1 MTESTLDFR
10 NDEVDPAGLPDF
22 YEATLY
28 PVDDRWL
35 PYALI
40 SRLWFFLAALLVVT
54 LGPATG
60 LIDYAMWTF
69 WAALGLVALLLWT
82 TVLTWMDAR
91 LRGWALREH
100 DLIYRAGVVW
110 RRTVILP
117 FARIQH
123 VETTSGPLE
132 RMFGLNRLKCFTA
145 GGMSADLSVL
155 GLDQETAEQVRE
167 YLLEQI
173 RDDESNEPGSST
185 RLKDSPMG
193 AAGE

>member
-1 MTESTLDFR
+1 MTDSTLNFR
-10 NDEVDPAGLPDF
+10 NEAVDPSGLPDF

-28 PVDDRWL
+28 PVVDNWL

-60 LIDYAMWTF
+60 WIDYAMWTF
-69 WAALGLVALLLWT
+69 WAALALVGLLLWT
-82 TVLTWMDAR
+82 TILTWMDTR
-91 LRGWALREH
+91 FRGWALREH

-132 RMFGLNRLKCFTA
+132 RQFGLTRLKCFTA

-155 GLDQETAEQVRE
+155 GLDQETADQVRE

-173 RDDESNEPGSST
+173 RDDEEGDQPLATPGGANE
-185 RLKDSPMG
+185 
-193 AAGE
+193 A